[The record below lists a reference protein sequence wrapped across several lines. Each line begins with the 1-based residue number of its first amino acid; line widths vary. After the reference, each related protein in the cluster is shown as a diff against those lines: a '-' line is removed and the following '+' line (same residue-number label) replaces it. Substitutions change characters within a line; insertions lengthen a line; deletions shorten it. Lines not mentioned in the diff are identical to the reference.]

1 MTTLA
6 SGIILYRRE
15 GTAVR
20 LLLLRNRDTGH
31 WGFPKGRRDA
41 ADAHEVHTALREV
54 HEETGYETVSL
65 DPAFRVE
72 LSYLVRGDQP
82 YAKRVTYF
90 LAEAPARE
98 PALSEEHDRLHW
110 AAADEIDQLLQHGQL
125 RDLARTALAAAGA
138 AGR

>member
-20 LLLLRNRDTGH
+20 LLLLRNRDTGN

-72 LSYLVRGDQP
+72 LSYLVRSEP
-82 YAKRVTYF
+82 PHPKRVTYF